1 MANLHKQQI
10 AISIANVRIRQD
22 NEGRYCLNDLHKAAG
37 GLSTHQPSNFLRLF
51 STIALIEEIDR
62 SSEMRNAILVVQ
74 GGMSQGTYVCKELV
88 YAYAMWISASF
99 HLKVIRTFDAVV
111 SQPVP
116 QFIIPTNLHEALR
129 FAADLAE
136 QKAVL
141 EEQVQADVPKVQFHD
156 QVTDA
161 TNCQTIEEV
170 AKVLGTGRNRFF
182 AWLRKQKIL
191 MKDNQPYQPYLDR
204 GYFKVIEGQ
213 YKDKKHGDSHTY
225 TKTLITGK
233 GLTFFQKRFVAEVA

>member
-10 AISIANVRIRQD
+10 AISIASVYIKQD
-22 NEGRYCLNDLHKAAG
+22 AEGRFCLNDLHRAAG
-37 GLSTHQPSNFLRLF
+37 G
-51 STIALIEEIDR
+51 EEKHSPNRFTR
-62 SSEMRNAILVVQ
+62 SDSFISLVNELTPEMAFAPVESVR
-74 GGMSQGTYVCKELV
+74 GGLAAGTYVCKELV

-111 SQPVP
+111 SQPVS

-141 EEQVQADVPKVQFHD
+141 EEQVQANAPKVQFHD
-156 QVTDA
+156 LVTEA
-161 TNCQTIEEV
+161 VNCQSIEQV

-182 AWLRKQKIL
+182 AWLRKKDFL
-191 MKDNQPYQPYLDR
+191 KEDNQPYQPYLDR
-204 GYFKVIEGQ
+204 GYFKVIEAQ
-213 YKDKKHGDSHTY
+213 YNDKKHGDSHTY